1 LENWIWATKPWSVPY
16 YFIQFY
22 QHNPLAIP
30 NKIDNLHP
38 HKNKLGDYY
47 PAE

>member
-1 LENWIWATKPWSVPY
+1 LSLTHKHVY
-16 YFIQFY
+16 DIQFY
-22 QHNPLAIP
+22 QLNPLAIP